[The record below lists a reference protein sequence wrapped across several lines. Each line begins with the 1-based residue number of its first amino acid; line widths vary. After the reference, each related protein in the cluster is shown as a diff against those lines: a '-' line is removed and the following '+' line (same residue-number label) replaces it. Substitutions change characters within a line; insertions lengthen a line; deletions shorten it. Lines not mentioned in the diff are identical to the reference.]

1 MGHAITLDLPNR
13 LYEHY
18 FNRAQGSRRRVEA
31 ELLDVVAAAASD
43 EDELPPDLQEA
54 LEELTSFGD
63 EKLWE
68 VARQR
73 LPAETSAELEGL
85 NFKQQDQGLD
95 AAEKVRVQT
104 LLHKYE
110 KTMLLRAEAASL
122 LTRRGHDVSV
132 LLTNS

>member
-18 FNRAQGSRRRVEA
+18 FNRAQSSQRRVEA
-31 ELLDVVAAAASD
+31 ELLDVVAAATD

-104 LLHKYE
+104 LLHEYE
-110 KTMLLRAEAASL
+110 KTMLLRAEAAGL

-132 LLTNS
+132 LLTTS